1 MKDKSAC
8 ALNHCAGLLWD
19 KEHKNGSR
27 GEGMKSER
35 EQEKRKE
42 KNGTRKQQQRR
53 KIREGQGKRKR
64 ESYGDFKYHS
74 YVQDTSLGGPSIS
87 KLYIPINKS

>member
-8 ALNHCAGLLWD
+8 ALNHLVGLLWA

-27 GEGMKSER
+27 GEGMKRER
-35 EQEKRKE
+35 ERKE

-53 KIREGQGKRKR
+53 KIREGQGK
-64 ESYGDFKYHS
+64 
-74 YVQDTSLGGPSIS
+74 
-87 KLYIPINKS
+87 